1 MVDCVSISF
10 RRTAVRR
17 AESRAGRIDTTGEDG
32 DGGRGP
38 SVRRITT
45 NKSTRGRKENPRF
58 GGSRSVSAQRGVQ
71 RIRRLS
77 G

>member
-32 DGGRGP
+32 DGGRGAIC
-38 SVRRITT
+38 SQ
-45 NKSTRGRKENPRF
+45 NND
-58 GGSRSVSAQRGVQ
+58 Q
-71 RIRRLS
+71 
-77 G
+77 